1 MIPLV
6 VRPEPQA
13 SSLSQAL
20 LAAGHQ
26 PVTSPLLNFVKG
38 SELDRLPALLSPL
51 SSADYVIAVSVQAV
65 NFTHTALLEQGI
77 PWPNAHYIAVGE
89 ATGNAFAAVGV
100 LGAAVPDDPRSEGII
115 SLPGLDELAGQRVV
129 ILRGNG
135 GRHMIAPTLTD
146 RGATVDYCEVYKR
159 EYSSDPHGKLV
170 KSWQSQGVDSIII
183 TSGGLLSHIVQ
194 LATANA
200 KDWLLSRL
208 LIVPSIRVVLEAK
221 ELGFTQ
227 IINAEGAS
235 NQALIAA
242 LDERKPNDQQD

>member
-26 PVTSPLLNFVKG
+26 PVTSPLLSFVDG
-38 SELDRLPALLSPL
+38 NELDRLPELLSPL
-51 SSADYVIAVSVQAV
+51 SSQDYVIAVSVQAV
-65 NFTHTALLEQGI
+65 NFTHTALLSKGLA
-77 PWPNAHYIAVGE
+77 WPTAHYIAVGE
-89 ATGNAFAAVGV
+89 ATGNAFAAVGI
-100 LGAAVPDDPRSEGII
+100 LDAAVPDDPRSEGII
-115 SLPGLDELAGQRVV
+115 ALPGLDELTERRVV

-135 GRHMIAPTLTD
+135 GRHMIAPTLTG
-146 RGATVDYCEVYKR
+146 RGARVDYCEVYR
-159 EYSSDPHGKLV
+159 RQYRSDPAGELV

-194 LATANA
+194 LATASA

-208 LIVPSIRVVLEAK
+208 LIVPSIRVVEEAK

-242 LDERKPNDQQD
+242 LDERNPNDRQD

>member
-1 MIPLV
+1 MTPLV

-26 PVTSPLLNFVKG
+26 PVTSPLLSFVDG
-38 SELDRLPALLSPL
+38 DELDRLPELLTPL
-51 SSADYVIAVSVQAV
+51 SSRDYVIAVSVQAV
-65 NFTHTALLEQGI
+65 NFTHTVLQSKGLS
-77 PWPNAHYIAVGE
+77 WPKAHYIAVGE
-89 ATGNAFAAVGV
+89 ATGNAFAAVGIMD
-100 LGAAVPDDPRSEGII
+100 AAVPDDPRSEGII
-115 SLPGLDELAGQRVV
+115 SLPGLEELTDRKVV

-135 GRHMIAPTLTD
+135 GRHMIAPTLAS
-146 RGATVDYCEVYKR
+146 RGAQVDYCEVYKR
-159 EYSSDPHGKLV
+159 EYSADPDGELM
-170 KSWQSQGVDSIII
+170 KSWQRQGVDSIII
-183 TSGGLLSHIVQ
+183 TSGGLLSHIAH
-194 LATANA
+194 LAKTSA

-208 LIVPSIRVVLEAK
+208 LIVPSIRVVEEAK

-242 LDERKPNDQQD
+242 LDERNPNDRQD

>member
-20 LAAGHQ
+20 CAAGHQ
-26 PVTSPLLNFVKG
+26 PVVSPLLSFVEG
-38 SELDRLPALLSPL
+38 AESHRLPELLGQL
-51 SSADYVIAVSVQAV
+51 SEHDYVIAVSVHAV
-65 NFTHTALLEQGI
+65 DFTDNALQQHHMD
-77 PWPNAHYIAVGE
+77 WPNAHYIAVGQ
-89 ATGNAFAAVGV
+89 ATGDAFTAVGI
-100 LGAAVPDDPRSEGII
+100 LGAAVPEDPRSEGII
-115 SLPGLDELAGQRVV
+115 SLPGLTQLAGRRVI

-146 RGATVDYCEVYKR
+146 RGARVDYCEVYR
-159 EYSSDPHGKLV
+159 RQYRSDPNGKLV
-170 KSWQSQGVDSIII
+170 KSWQSKQVDSIII

-194 LATANA
+194 LTNDRA
-200 KDWLLSRL
+200 KDWLRSRL

-242 LDERKPNDQQD
+242 LDERKRNDR